1 MCAIFEITEEQVVEL
16 DQVTLE
22 ELVQQ
27 VLHPTEIKEVN
38 LPLFFFVQSKKLQ
51 IQIIY
56 MDNTTS

>member
-27 VLHPTEIKEVN
+27 VLHPTEIKG
-38 LPLFFFVQSKKLQ
+38 
-51 IQIIY
+51 Y
-56 MDNTTS
+56 